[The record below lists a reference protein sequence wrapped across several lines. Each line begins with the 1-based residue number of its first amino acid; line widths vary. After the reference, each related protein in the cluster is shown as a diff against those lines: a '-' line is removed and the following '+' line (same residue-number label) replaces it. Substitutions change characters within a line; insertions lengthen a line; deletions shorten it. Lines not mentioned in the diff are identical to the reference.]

1 MFTFSRIDGKATPTI
16 VPSRPKT
23 SAPSLSISEPT
34 TPLTKEPN
42 QSRRVSQF
50 QKNTS
55 SYSSMSGKLFRRSL
69 IGKQQFEALA
79 NEDAS
84 RTSSHNL
91 CDDEKLRLSRLG
103 ANTMS
108 IDPIPRD
115 DYQKNTLQSLTY
127 SPTAVID
134 ARFST
139 LPRRPK
145 TAQCSFHTIALE
157 KGPGKK
163 SLGFTIVGGRD
174 SPKGALGIFIKTILP
189 VGQAADDGRLC
200 AGDEILAVNGIVCH
214 DLSHREAVVLF
225 KSIRSGEVVLN
236 VCRRTSRATAKKCE
250 TFVDYI

>member
-1 MFTFSRIDGKATPTI
+1 MFLRIDGKATPAVT
-16 VPSRPKT
+16 PSRQK
-23 SAPSLSISEPT
+23 SVAVHLSISEPCS
-34 TPLTKEPN
+34 PSTKEP
-42 QSRRVSQF
+42 SPTRRVAQF

-69 IGKQQFEALA
+69 IGKQQFDALA
-79 NEDAS
+79 NETSS
-84 RTSSHNL
+84 RSSSHNL

-103 ANTMS
+103 SNNLS
-108 IDPIPRD
+108 IDPLPQD
-115 DYQKNTLQSLTY
+115 GYPSTALHSLTF
-127 SPTAVID
+127 SPPAQID

-174 SPKGALGIFIKTILP
+174 SPKGALGIFIKTILA

-200 AGDEILAVNGIVCH
+200 AGDEILAVNGVVCH

-236 VCRRTSRATAKKCE
+236 VCRRTSRTASRKCE